1 MDFSPVEKT
10 VEVKLGG
17 LLEIGHRE
25 SLFGSIASVAEDKE
39 GNFYVLDRKEFKV
52 FRFSPQGRLLQTF
65 GQKGQGPGDFQSPS
79 RLVFTSSGELAVLE
93 DTNYISFL
101 KPDGTF
107 IRRLDLQRPLGLG
120 YVGPDRFYGWIWR
133 PEDRQQLMVDGKD
146 NALAT
151 FHTKAR
157 EAFSVTLPDESGRRV
172 MFNYDNEFYV
182 PQFLFAHGRGLNA
195 VGISSTY
202 DLTLLDE
209 NGRIVASLKRELK
222 PAKINKKEKAYLERE
237 IREFAKAR
245 GWPDRVSRELVKKI
259 PEVKNIIRAVRISPQ
274 HILIFRFRS
283 DLTQEDAPIPVDIFT
298 TAGHFLGTAE
308 IRAIPL
314 FISENSMYFSKS
326 DDTGNVFLIKAD
338 YSLAGR

>member
-1 MDFSPVEKT
+1 
-10 VEVKLGG
+10 
-17 LLEIGHRE
+17 
-25 SLFGSIASVAEDKE
+25 
-39 GNFYVLDRKEFKV
+39 
-52 FRFSPQGRLLQTF
+52 
-65 GQKGQGPGDFQSPS
+65 
-79 RLVFTSSGELAVLE
+79 
-93 DTNYISFL
+93 
-101 KPDGTF
+101 
-107 IRRLDLQRPLGLG
+107 
-120 YVGPDRFYGWIWR
+120 
-133 PEDRQQLMVDGKD
+133 
-146 NALAT
+146 
-151 FHTKAR
+151 
-157 EAFSVTLPDESGRRV
+157 VTLPDESGRRV